1 MINWTAVIIATII
14 CITLV
19 IISKGGGNKDGRQ

>member
-19 IISKGGGNKDGRQ
+19 IIRKGGGNKDGR

>member
-19 IISKGGGNKDGRQ
+19 IISKGGGNKNGGQ